1 MTIHDFKSYLALK
14 PGFSSILLE
23 EIKIGGLG
31 EELVREALGAKDKKV
46 SVTHLLE
53 WVHVMEHGLVII
65 QSLAEVFGSV
75 EVLEQFN
82 EYFKLR
88 VLRQNK
94 SIGFVFGLMESN
106 KERFGIAEY
115 SASQT
120 TLEQIF

>member
-1 MTIHDFKSYLALK
+1 
-14 PGFSSILLE
+14 
-23 EIKIGGLG
+23 
-31 EELVREALGAKDKKV
+31 
-46 SVTHLLE
+46 
-53 WVHVMEHGLVII
+53 MEHGLLII
-65 QSLAEVFGSV
+65 RALAEVFGSV

-88 VLRQNK
+88 VLRQDK

-106 KERFGIAEY
+106 RDRFYIAEY

>member
-1 MTIHDFKSYLALK
+1 MGIEEFKSCLESK
-14 PGFSSILLE
+14 NFPRMLLD
-23 EIKIGGLG
+23 EIVRGGLG
-31 EELVREALGAKDKKV
+31 DELIREEEGAHDRRI

-53 WVHVMEHGLVII
+53 WVHVMEHGLLII

-88 VLRQNK
+88 VLRQDK

-106 KERFGIAEY
+106 KDKFYIAEY
-115 SASQT
+115 SAS
-120 TLEQIF
+120 